1 MKLNKSD
8 SMNNFELENRIKE
21 LELELSILRSGA
33 PGASTVEKMSFRKAI
48 EKSIKS
54 GVIDIIEHKKLEE
67 KLLFI
72 NKAVESI
79 SDAISISDVNGH
91 HFYQNKA
98 FSDLFE
104 YASAEELEAAG
115 GGAMI
120 VKDKKASKFF
130 SDNIINGKSWA
141 GELEMITKS
150 GHVFTAFERAD
161 VIRDK
166 VGNIIGFIY
175 VITNITEYKQILLAL
190 TESET
195 KFKEIINQINE
206 GILVYDEHGK
216 IIVWNKGAE
225 KVTGINAIDILNK
238 DIVDIQH
245 QLTSHTFKDKDY
257 IENLIKNIVTI
268 QNAEVFNR
276 TYDIEIEE
284 LNSGNLKNIQ
294 SIVFPIKLNEYNLS
308 CAVFRDVTKIKQ
320 YEKQLL
326 QLNVDKDRFI
336 SILAHDLKSPFN
348 ALLGLSEELSEN
360 IRQFNIDEIENMTI
374 LLNKSARNTYNLLED
389 ILMWARTQK
398 GKIPFEPQSL
408 SFTDICKNILEVLK
422 PAADLKNITINYSA
436 ADNLNVYADIYM
448 LKTVLRNL
456 VSNAIKF
463 TNKNGVINIRAEE
476 DSGYVTIS
484 VSDNGIGIEPDSLT
498 RLFDMS
504 QIYSTIG
511 TANERGTG
519 LGLLLCR
526 EFAERHGGK
535 IWVESEK
542 EIGSNFKF
550 TLPIFR

>member
-1 MKLNKSD
+1 MELNKSD
-8 SMNNFELENRIKE
+8 GMNNVELENRIKE

-33 PGASTVEKMSFRKAI
+33 LEALSGKKMSFRKAI
-48 EKSIKS
+48 EKSIKH

-79 SDAISISDVNGH
+79 SDAISISDINGR

-104 YASAEELEAAG
+104 YATAEEFEAAG
-115 GGAMI
+115 GEAII

-130 SDNIINGKSWA
+130 SNNIMNGKSWA
-141 GELEMITKS
+141 GELEMVTKR

-161 VIRDK
+161 GIRDK
-166 VGNIIGFIY
+166 GGNIIGFIN
-175 VITNITEYKQILLAL
+175 VITNITEYKQIVLAL

-206 GILVYDEHGK
+206 GIFVYDEQGK
-216 IIVWNKGAE
+216 IIVWNKSAE
-225 KVTGINAIDILNK
+225 KMSGINAIDILNK

-245 QLTSHTFKDKDY
+245 QLTSHTLKDKKH
-257 IENLIKNIVTI
+257 IENIIKNIVTI
-268 QNAEVFNR
+268 QTPEVFNR
-276 TYDIEIEE
+276 TYDVEIEE

-294 SIVFPIKLNEYNLS
+294 SIVFPIKLNEYNLF
-308 CAVFRDVTKIKQ
+308 CTVFRDTTEIKQ

-326 QLNVDKDRFI
+326 KLIVDKDRFI

-348 ALLGLSEELSEN
+348 SLLGLSEELSES
-360 IRQFNIDEIENMTI
+360 ILQFDIDEIKNLAYLI
-374 LLNKSARNTYNLLED
+374 NKSARSTYNLLED
-389 ILMWARTQK
+389 ILMWARTQS
-398 GKIPFEPQSL
+398 GKIPFEQRSL
-408 SFTDICKNILEVLK
+408 SFADICKNILEILT
-422 PAADLKNITINYSA
+422 PSANAKNITINYFA
-436 ADNLNVYADIYM
+436 AEKLNVFADVYM

-463 TNKNGVINIRAEE
+463 TNKNGAININAEE
-476 DSGYVTIS
+476 NSENVKIS
-484 VSDNGIGIEPDSLT
+484 VSDNGIGIEADNIIK
-498 RLFDMS
+498 LFDMS

-511 TANERGTG
+511 TAKEGGTG

-526 EFAERHGGK
+526 EFVERHGGK

-542 EIGSNFKF
+542 GKGSNFKF